1 MSGRVVSA
9 FLGVACVVSCVDERA
24 PGDPSAEVLLICGEA
39 PRPSAVPSITYLLQ
53 GGVWTVM
60 MSQSD
65 LEALMVDQDRLV
77 SWERCATEAIV
88 LIGTRVQ

>member
-1 MSGRVVSA
+1 MSGRVVKA
-9 FLGVACVVSCVDERA
+9 ILVVGCVVSCVDERA
-24 PGDPSAEVLLICGEA
+24 PRDSSAEVLLICGEA
-39 PRPSAVPSITYLLQ
+39 PRPSAAPSITYLLQ
-53 GGVWTVM
+53 GGVWMIM

-65 LEALMVDQDRLV
+65 LEALMVDQDRLL